1 MSSRPGGGAGASS
14 QSKVRPTRSQDVGV
28 PCKPAA
34 SIEAR
39 RERTNTIQR
48 NPAVCRSYTEDPTE
62 TRRQAHRAARVA
74 ADAKS
79 TTPAATADAEPLDE
93 PPVTRPG
100 AFTFTG
106 AP

>member
-1 MSSRPGGGAGASS
+1 MRRGRIVAEQGAPDAL
-14 QSKVRPTRSQDVGV
+14 QDVGV

-39 RERTNTIQR
+39 RERTNAVQR
-48 NPAVCRSYTEDPTE
+48 IRPCVGRIPRMPQKLAGRRTEPPVSLPT
-62 TRRQAHRAARVA
+62 
-74 ADAKS
+74 AKS